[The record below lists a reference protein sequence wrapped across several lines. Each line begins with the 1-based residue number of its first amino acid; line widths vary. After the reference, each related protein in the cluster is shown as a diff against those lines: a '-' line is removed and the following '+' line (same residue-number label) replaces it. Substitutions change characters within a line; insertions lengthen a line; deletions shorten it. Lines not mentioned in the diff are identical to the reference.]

1 MNPPRVGPTNSRSR
15 RQRLGLVTNYHH
27 AAMRANYSNGT
38 VMGKIGFTRNDYP
51 TLGIELELGLVD
63 SATMALTSA
72 YDNVANT
79 LDGQVNG
86 VKRELMQCVLEI
98 NTDVCDSIDTARADL
113 EAKLRAV
120 ELASDA
126 VGVKLWWGASHPF
139 SPWRE
144 QEVTQTDRYMGLVD
158 KLQEMARRLITF
170 GMHVH
175 VGVDSGDKAVMI
187 CDRMM
192 RHLPTL
198 LAMSTSSPFWE
209 GRITGLQS
217 FRSKVM
223 EGLPTAGLPTLMRNW
238 SEYVWLVNHMVDTG
252 FINTIREIWW
262 DVRPHH
268 NFGTVEVR
276 VCDMPGSL
284 DHVLAL
290 AAITQCLIQSLSDEI
305 DGGAYQ
311 HDCHPMMV
319 RQNKWRAARFGME
332 AELVDLYTYQPRP
345 VSEIVAN
352 LIDFLM
358 PTAKRLDCEYW
369 LGRCES
375 LSRET
380 SWSRRQLDLYRETDS
395 LPEVVRRLTSE
406 SRISQA

>member
-1 MNPPRVGPTNSRSR
+1 
-15 RQRLGLVTNYHH
+15 
-27 AAMRANYSNGT
+27 
-38 VMGKIGFTRNDYP
+38 MGKIAFTTNDHP
-51 TLGIELELGLVD
+51 TLGVEIELGLVD
-63 SATMALTSA
+63 RDNLGLASA
-72 YDNVANT
+72 YERVAAELGGNVA
-79 LDGQVNG
+79 G
-86 VKRELMQCVLEI
+86 VKHELMQCVLEI
-98 NTDVCDSIDTARADL
+98 NTDVCESIDAAKDDL
-113 EAKLRAV
+113 EAKIRAV
-120 ELASDA
+120 EGAADA

-139 SPWRE
+139 SLWGE
-144 QEVTQTDRYMGLVD
+144 QQVTPDERYMDLVD
-158 KLQEMARRLITF
+158 MLQEMARRLITF

-209 GRITGLQS
+209 GRVTGLQS

-276 VCDMPGSL
+276 VCDMPGNL
-284 DHVLAL
+284 EHTLAL
-290 AAITQCLIQSLSDEI
+290 AAMIQCLVQSLSNEI

-319 RQNKWRAARFGME
+319 RQNKWRAARFGMD
-332 AELVDLYTYQPRP
+332 AELVDSFTYKTKPA
-345 VSEIVAN
+345 SEVVAS
-352 LIDFLM
+352 LTELLM
-358 PTAKRLDCEYW
+358 PTAKTLSCEHW
-369 LGRCES
+369 LVRCEQ

-380 SWSRRQLDLYRETDS
+380 SWSQRQLDLYSNTGS
-395 LPEVVRRLTSE
+395 LVEVVRQLTAE
-406 SRISQA
+406 SRISRPV